1 MLFVFSRAEPPSS
14 PTPADVLRLGN
25 VPGTWHCA
33 RVCAHVKM
41 FMTVPSPWRRLSSTI
56 AAASALPSPCF
67 RVKSVNSSTTTH
79 LQHHRSSPA
88 PPLISSTTT
97 TRLHAHELPPPD
109 YTPASSTTSPLAN
122 VAECPLQK
130 HTLIRHL
137 HHATTGIMFAS
148 NYRGFCR
155 MTTMCKVGDGA
166 CAARALYGGCWRHLT
181 ATDPSPAEPRAREH
195 VGCAERHQ
203 GPVCDGIGLTHP
215 FSSALTLVLPHPL
228 SVSPTPQD
236 ESDKVAAYGIQAA
249 TGERALLM

>member
-1 MLFVFSRAEPPSS
+1 MALRASVCTRENVHDCALSVAQAFVDHCRRIGITQP
-14 PTPADVLRLGN
+14 VL
-25 VPGTWHCA
+25 PGKK
-33 RVCAHVKM
+33 RQ
-41 FMTVPSPWRRLSSTI
+41 
-56 AAASALPSPCF
+56 
-67 RVKSVNSSTTTH
+67 
-79 LQHHRSSPA
+79 LQHHHSSSA

-166 CAARALYGGCWRHLT
+166 CAARALYAGCWRHLT

-228 SVSPTPQD
+228 SVYRMNQT
-236 ESDKVAAYGIQAA
+236 K
-249 TGERALLM
+249 